1 MQFETIVLGAGPAG
15 TGFLF
20 KAIKDGSIH
29 KLLNTGIAIIE
40 KSRSLLSGSITA
52 YKINSDTLSDA
63 FLECLEG
70 FTPEILDID
79 VLDEDINVIRLYKG
93 RSIPLNKLGQYLE
106 KLGNLLYLLIKN
118 HPKCEVFL
126 NTEVSKIVIQ
136 PDQSYLTYVK
146 GQDGLV
152 KSNQVIIATGGHPF
166 ENTISFNNRIPLAG
180 FKEKSFHSDPLIK
193 GLVDKA
199 LRSRL
204 AENSRVVIL
213 GGSHSAFSSAYYLL
227 NLLDGSLFGKG
238 DIKICSNTTPKL
250 FFGTKQD
257 ARDANYT
264 DFDENDF
271 CPITGRL
278 YRLAGLRMD
287 SRELY
292 MRMSGIIPSEPEDRV
307 TLHTA
312 PFNESKLEKELQE
325 AGAVILALGYRFNM
339 IPVYDIAHNLLE
351 FAGTSSGR
359 WVNSDCQVIC
369 QDGTPIPNLYLIGLA
384 SGFIPSGELGGE
396 SSFTGQTNGIWYYQ
410 NAMGKIILDQLLHT
424 DLKFINTKTN

>member
-1 MQFETIVLGAGPAG
+1 M
-15 TGFLF
+15 
-20 KAIKDGSIH
+20 
-29 KLLNTGIAIIE
+29 
-40 KSRSLLSGSITA
+40 
-52 YKINSDTLSDA
+52 
-63 FLECLEG
+63 
-70 FTPEILDID
+70 
-79 VLDEDINVIRLYKG
+79 
-93 RSIPLNKLGQYLE
+93 
-106 KLGNLLYLLIKN
+106 
-118 HPKCEVFL
+118 
-126 NTEVSKIVIQ
+126 
-136 PDQSYLTYVK
+136 
-146 GQDGLV
+146 
-152 KSNQVIIATGGHPF
+152 
-166 ENTISFNNRIPLAG
+166 
-180 FKEKSFHSDPLIK
+180 
-193 GLVDKA
+193 
-199 LRSRL
+199 
-204 AENSRVVIL
+204 
-213 GGSHSAFSSAYYLL
+213 
-227 NLLDGSLFGKG
+227 
-238 DIKICSNTTPKL
+238 

-257 ARDANYT
+257 SRDANYT
-264 DFDENDF
+264 DFDESDF
-271 CPITGRL
+271 CQITGRL